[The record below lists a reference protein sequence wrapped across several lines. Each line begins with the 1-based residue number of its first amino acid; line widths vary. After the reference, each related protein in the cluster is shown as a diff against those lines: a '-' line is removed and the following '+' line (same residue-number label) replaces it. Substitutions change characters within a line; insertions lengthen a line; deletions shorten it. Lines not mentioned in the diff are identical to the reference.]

1 MEGVR
6 VSAASR
12 RNAVVVTAAGRLD
25 MRTYPELRD
34 ALLKHAADAED
45 ALVVDVNALE
55 LPASAPTG
63 PGTASRGSAPPPLL
77 SVFTAVWSRLSTWPG
92 IPVHLVADREPLAT
106 ELRTGAVSRFVP
118 VHRTLADALS
128 AVGVP
133 PPRQRTELRVH
144 SGTPSAHAARAWVA
158 DVVTGWNLTAAPPD
172 RRTSSTDSTVTSSDS
187 YSEDDVAQDWLLEV
201 VQVASELVEN
211 VLRHTRSDGLL
222 RLEVRP
228 GQLSIAVSD
237 DDPRP
242 PQPLLAADADLTGGR
257 GLAVVED
264 LAHAWGHRERPSGGK
279 VVWAV
284 LKAGSRAR

>member
-1 MEGVR
+1 MVGVR

-12 RNAVVVTAAGRLD
+12 RNAIVVTAAGRLD
-25 MRTYPELRD
+25 VRTYPELRD

-55 LPASAPTG
+55 LPVSG
-63 PGTASRGSAPPPLL
+63 PAGFGPALRGSAPPPLL

-106 ELRTGAVSRFVP
+106 ALRTGAVSRFVP
-118 VHRTLADALS
+118 VHRTLADALD

-144 SGTPSAHAARAWVA
+144 AGTPGAHAARAWVA
-158 DVVTGWNLTAAPPD
+158 DVVTSWNLTAAPPH
-172 RRTSSTDSTVTSSDS
+172 RRTSSTDPIVAWFDS
-187 YSEDDVAQDWLLEV
+187 HSEDDIAREWLLEV

-211 VLRHTRSDGLL
+211 VLRHTGSDALL

-237 DDPRP
+237 DDPGP
-242 PQPLLAADADLTGGR
+242 PGLLLAADSGLTGGR
-257 GLAVVED
+257 DLVVVEH

-279 VVWAV
+279 AVWAV
-284 LKAGSRAR
+284 LTTGSGAR